1 MKRVLLVAVLG
12 LVAGGG
18 CKKSPVPTAPAD
30 MVRTSP
36 DGMLSP
42 DGRGVVTGGE
52 VEVAGLIKAVQEDGG
67 RLVVTFASKQPTRS
81 VLCRVEA
88 GQAAA
93 AGNLAA
99 GQLVAMHGL
108 ARGQSGGNP
117 VLEPCRVVWAGPPPG
132 TKPADGRDVSRAARS
147 LEMCR
152 VPLLVDGL
160 RRGGRTLPDG
170 KPMTEAAFRQQ
181 EPARAE
187 RLDAAEKKARAELA
201 SGGLT
206 ALSCDHPLLHVLQ
219 RCETASGPDSPG
231 VECDAPYVRE
241 ILSLLTR

>member
-1 MKRVLLVAVLG
+1 MKRVLLVVVLG

-18 CKKSPVPTAPAD
+18 CKKSSVPAAPAD

-36 DGMLSP
+36 DGMFSP

-67 RLVVTFASKQPTRS
+67 RLVVTFASKQPTRF

-93 AGNLAA
+93 AGNLTA

-132 TKPADGRDVSRAARS
+132 SKPADGRDVSRAARS
-147 LEMCR
+147 WRCAGCPCSSTGCDVEAGHCR
-152 VPLLVDGL
+152 
-160 RRGGRTLPDG
+160 
-170 KPMTEAAFRQQ
+170 M
-181 EPARAE
+181 
-187 RLDAAEKKARAELA
+187 A
-201 SGGLT
+201 S
-206 ALSCDHPLLHVLQ
+206 P
-219 RCETASGPDSPG
+219 
-231 VECDAPYVRE
+231 
-241 ILSLLTR
+241 